1 MMPKESK
8 ARRFRS
14 IRYYFKI
21 WFTVL
26 KLSMSRDLMYRFD
39 FLLKVAR
46 TLMILGVQIFLV
58 RALFIGTDEIAG
70 LDTSTY
76 YLLIGVFDFVI
87 YLSWGIF
94 TVNLWR
100 MEERVLRGQFDYT
113 LLYPSGSAFSSSFLE
128 FHFDDAVSAFAG
140 LILIIYY
147 FFVNWSTLSFL
158 NITMFLIALFLAFVI
173 WYAIQLIVASTNLF
187 MPKNGLYSLTKS
199 ISRAGS
205 VPIGIFSTSGKVI
218 LFTLLPVALIS
229 ILPTNLLAGIYSLK
243 HLLLAILVVFIWL
256 LVAKKVWFEAQKKYV
271 SFGG

>member
-1 MMPKESK
+1 MMPKEFNDKRS
-8 ARRFRS
+8 RS
-14 IRYYFKI
+14 IRYYFNI
-21 WFTVL
+21 WLTVL

-58 RALFIGTDEIAG
+58 RALFFGTDEIAG
-70 LDTSTY
+70 LDPSTY

-147 FFVNWSTLSFL
+147 FIVNWSWLSFL
-158 NITMFLIALFLAFVI
+158 NILMFLIALLLAFII

-187 MPKNGLYSLTKS
+187 IPKNGLYSLTKS

-205 VPIGIFSTSGKVI
+205 VPIGIFSTSGKVL

-229 ILPTNLLAGIYSLK
+229 ILPTNLLSGVYGFK
-243 HLLLAILVVFIWL
+243 YLAFGILVVTIWFL
-256 LVAKKVWFEAQKKYV
+256 IAKRIWFEAQKKYV
-271 SFGG
+271 SYGG